1 MESSSLVPSQKL
13 LFPLTIR
20 TGNLC
25 FSQTS
30 NTPLTS
36 PFPRLFHQSPKLSCK
51 AGSRIRRYPDAM
63 VTGVIVIPAATLLR
77 TCAHLS
83 ARSLRHTGNDDVA
96 DSDSDSTSP
105 TMACLNRVRG
115 IVEIYLQSSS
125 AVVVEFILIIVSDNL
140 IGKV

>member
-1 MESSSLVPSQKL
+1 
-13 LFPLTIR
+13 
-20 TGNLC
+20 
-25 FSQTS
+25 
-30 NTPLTS
+30 
-36 PFPRLFHQSPKLSCK
+36 
-51 AGSRIRRYPDAM
+51 M

-96 DSDSDSTSP
+96 DSDSDSDSTSP